1 MLVEHSQFQE
11 QHSHNMTIK
20 LNNFSATIDIQ
31 SVEITSVNDN
41 VKSKTASV
49 DLVLNGKYGTT
60 LQGFTYSTTWEDK
73 DVLEWANNELNKY
86 VIK

>member
-1 MLVEHSQFQE
+1 
-11 QHSHNMTIK
+11 MTIK
-20 LNNFSATIDIQ
+20 LDNFSASIDVQ

-60 LQGFTYSTTWEDK
+60 LQGFTYTTTWEDSE
-73 DVLEWANNELNKY
+73 VLTWANNELNKY

>member
-1 MLVEHSQFQE
+1 
-11 QHSHNMTIK
+11 MTIK
-20 LNNFSATIDIQ
+20 LDNFSASIEIQ

-41 VKSKTASV
+41 VKTKTASV

-60 LQGFTYSTTWEDK
+60 LNGFEYSTTWEDSE
-73 DVLEWANNELNKY
+73 VLEWANKELIKY

>member
-1 MLVEHSQFQE
+1 
-11 QHSHNMTIK
+11 MTIK
-20 LNNFSATIDIQ
+20 LDNFSASIDVQ

-49 DLVLNGKYGTT
+49 DLVINGKYGTT
-60 LQGFTYSTTWEDK
+60 LQGFTYTTTWEDSE
-73 DVLEWANNELNKY
+73 VLEWANNELNKY

>member
-1 MLVEHSQFQE
+1 
-11 QHSHNMTIK
+11 MTIK
-20 LNNFSATIDIQ
+20 LNNFSASIDVQ
-31 SVEITSVNDN
+31 SVEITSINDN

-60 LQGFTYSTTWEDK
+60 LNGFTYSTTWEDSE
-73 DVLEWANNELNKY
+73 VLTWANNELNKY

>member
-1 MLVEHSQFQE
+1 
-11 QHSHNMTIK
+11 MTIK
-20 LNNFSATIDIQ
+20 LNNFSASIDIQ

-41 VKSKTASV
+41 VKTKTASV

-60 LQGFTYSTTWEDK
+60 LQGFTYTTTWEDK

>member
-1 MLVEHSQFQE
+1 
-11 QHSHNMTIK
+11 MTIK
-20 LNNFSATIDIQ
+20 LNNFSASIDIQ

-60 LQGFTYSTTWEDK
+60 LNGFTYTTTWEDSQ
-73 DVLEWANNELNKY
+73 VLEWANNELNKY

>member
-1 MLVEHSQFQE
+1 
-11 QHSHNMTIK
+11 MTIK
-20 LNNFSATIDIQ
+20 LNNFSASIEIQ

-60 LQGFTYSTTWEDK
+60 LNGFTYSTTWEDSE
-73 DVLEWANNELNKY
+73 VLEWANSELIKY
-86 VIK
+86 QI

>member
-1 MLVEHSQFQE
+1 
-11 QHSHNMTIK
+11 MTIK
-20 LNNFSATIDIQ
+20 LDNFSASIEIQ
-31 SVEITSVNDN
+31 SVEITSINDN

-60 LQGFTYSTTWEDK
+60 LNGFTYTSTWEDSE
-73 DVLEWANNELNKY
+73 VLEWANNELNKY

>member
-1 MLVEHSQFQE
+1 MK
-11 QHSHNMTIK
+11 IK

-49 DLVLNGKYGTT
+49 DLVLNSKYGTT
-60 LQGFTYSTTWEDK
+60 LSGFTYTTTWEDK

>member
-1 MLVEHSQFQE
+1 MK
-11 QHSHNMTIK
+11 IK
-20 LNNFSATIDIQ
+20 LENFSATIEIE
-31 SVEITSVNDN
+31 SVELTNVNDN
-41 VKSKTASV
+41 VKTKTASV

-60 LQGFTYSTTWEDK
+60 LNGFTYTTTWEDK

>member
-1 MLVEHSQFQE
+1 
-11 QHSHNMTIK
+11 MTIK
-20 LNNFSATIDIQ
+20 LNNFSASIDIQ

-60 LQGFTYSTTWEDK
+60 LNGFTYTTTWEDK